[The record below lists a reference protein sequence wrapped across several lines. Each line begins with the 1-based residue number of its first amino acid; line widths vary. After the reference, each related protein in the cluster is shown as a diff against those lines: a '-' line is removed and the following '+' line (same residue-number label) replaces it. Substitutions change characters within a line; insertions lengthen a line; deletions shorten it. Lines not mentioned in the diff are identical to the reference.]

1 MIPYGR
7 QSISQ
12 ADIDAVVEVLRSDW
26 LTQGPMIPR
35 FEKAV
40 AKYCGARSAVA
51 CTSGTAALHLACLAL
66 GISPGDSVWTSPNT
80 FVASANC
87 ARYCGAEVDFVDI
100 DPRTYNMCVQAL
112 EKKLAL
118 AKRRGRLPKAVI
130 PVHFAGQACDMEN
143 IAALA
148 REYGFFVIEDA
159 SHAIG
164 GEYKSQKI
172 GSCSHSHM
180 TVFSFHPVKIVTT
193 GEGGMVLTNE
203 PELAKRAALFASH
216 GITKDPALMVEPSHG
231 AWYYQQLELGYNFR
245 MTDIQAALGFSQL
258 QRIDDFIARRR
269 ALATRYNS
277 ALSDLPLV
285 LPWQSPNSL
294 SAWHLYTIR
303 LQPGSSRNARHEVFE
318 ALSASGIGTQ
328 VHYIPVHTQPYYR
341 NLGFETGN
349 FPEAEQY
356 YEDALSLPLY
366 YELSYEHQDEV
377 VAALRDK
384 LT

>member
-12 ADIDAVVEVLRSDW
+12 ADIDAVVDVLRSDR

-40 AKYCGARSAVA
+40 ANYCGACSAVA
-51 CTSGTAALHLACLAL
+51 CASGTAGLHLACLAL
-66 GISPGDSVWTSPNT
+66 GITSGDSVWTSPNT

-100 DPRTYNMCVQAL
+100 DPRTYNMCVEAL

-118 AKRRGRLPKAVI
+118 AKRHGRLPKAVI
-130 PVHFAGQACDMEN
+130 PVHFAGQACDMAT
-143 IAALA
+143 IAVLA
-148 REYGFFVIEDA
+148 KEYGFFVVEDA
-159 SHAIG
+159 AHAIG
-164 GEYKSQKI
+164 GEYRSQKI

-193 GEGGMVLTNE
+193 GEGGMVLTND
-203 PELAKRAALFASH
+203 PKLAERVALFASH
-216 GITKDPALMVEPSHG
+216 GITRDPALMKDPSHG

-245 MTDIQAALGFSQL
+245 MTDFQAALGFSQL
-258 QRIDDFIARRR
+258 KRIDDFIARRR
-269 ALATRYNS
+269 TLAARYDR

-285 LPWQSPNSL
+285 LPWQSPDSL
-294 SAWHLYTIR
+294 SAWHLYVTR
-303 LQPGSSRNARHEVFE
+303 LQPGSLHKTRREVFE
-318 ALSASGIGTQ
+318 ALGAFGIGTQ
-328 VHYIPVHTQPYYR
+328 IHYIPVHTQPYYR
-341 NLGFETGN
+341 NLGFETGD

-356 YEDALSLPLY
+356 YEEALSLPLY
-366 YELSYEHQDEV
+366 YDLSYEQQDEI
-377 VAALRDK
+377 VAAVRDI
-384 LT
+384 LA